1 MNKALKPYNLE
12 HAFLRNL
19 FIFMDF
25 VFFRT
30 TSLLASFTI
39 DSSKNKKIINSEE
52 ITIEVFTKN
61 IDDWKILKA

>member
-1 MNKALKPYNLE
+1 LE